1 MVARVRIPYR
11 VLNINNMKK
20 IILLLII
27 VFSMSGCYVGFRT
40 PYYKNYNPHGNRYR
54 TPYYQSHPNRQ
65 HRIVPGKIYKP
76 YFRPGRY

>member
-1 MVARVRIPYR
+1 LG
-11 VLNINNMKK
+11 VLNSFTMKK
-20 IILLLII
+20 VILLLII
-27 VFSMSGCYVGFRT
+27 VFSMSGCYVGF
-40 PYYKNYNPHGNRYR
+40 R